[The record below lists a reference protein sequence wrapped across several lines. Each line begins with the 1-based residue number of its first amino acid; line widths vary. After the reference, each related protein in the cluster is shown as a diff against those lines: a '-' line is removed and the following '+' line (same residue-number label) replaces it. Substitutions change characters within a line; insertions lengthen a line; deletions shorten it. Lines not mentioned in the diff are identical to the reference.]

1 MKKIGLIVF
10 FLLLLIIPA
19 CAQDVI
25 RGHVVD
31 EATGEGIGF
40 ASVQYK
46 GINLVTVTDPQGRFT
61 IRLLKG
67 KKLTISVLGY
77 KTRTIDVTDDSEK
90 LFVSMRQD
98 TKSLKEVTVNKK
110 RTRYSRKNNPA
121 VELMKRVIAQKKRTD
136 LGRRDYY
143 QYQKYQKLTLALND
157 VNPEL
162 LMNPKLSKF
171 PWLVNQVETNELTGK
186 LILPVSVDETVTQKI
201 YRRSPRDEKNIVKGQ
216 RSSGINDFF
225 QTGEILN
232 TVTKDVFTDINIYD
246 DQVRILQHPFMSPI
260 ADGAISF
267 YRYYIEDTLL
277 VERDSCIHLHF
288 LPNNQQDFGFRGD
301 LYVLKDSS
309 CQVKRCELILPNQT
323 DVNFVENL
331 KLVQEFTQLPTGEW
345 VLSVDDMIV
354 EMVLFDF
361 MQKGVAIK
369 TTRLSDYSFDE
380 IPKQLFRGKAKT
392 KVEPDAE
399 LMGDDFWKQ
408 NRKVRLTKSENSMG
422 DFLNSMQHT
431 GGFKYILW
439 TMKLLVENYIETA
452 RESKVDIGPVNTMV
466 STNFIDGFRTRL
478 SAQTT
483 ANLSRHLFWKGY
495 VARGWKSKNNY
506 YSSAFTWSL
515 NKKKYLPDEFPK
527 RNITLLSTYDVISP
541 SDKFLSTDKD
551 NVFTALK
558 WAKVDKMMFYNRQQL
573 TLEREEEWGLRTL
586 LSLKTEENEAAGNM
600 QFVPLS
606 SLVGAGERGAA
617 SDEAV
622 GARNVSALELSSYHR
637 TSVPPYPRNTSIKFR
652 TTEIRAEI
660 EYSPGALYVNS
671 KNRRHKVNR
680 EAPIITLSH
689 TAGFKGLLGGDYA
702 YNYSEASI
710 FKRFWFG
717 SWGRID
723 FYTRAGVQW
732 NQVPFPLLCMPA
744 ANMSYISHKQTFNL
758 LTNMEFLNDRFV
770 SVDFNWDMQGKLFN
784 RIPLI
789 KKLRWREYIG
799 AKMLWGALSDKNNP
813 YLEQNAN
820 SDVLMLFPDKSGLM
834 NPRVPYWEISLGI
847 RSIFRFFQV
856 EYVRR
861 MNYND
866 GRYGPKNS
874 VRFGFTL
881 MF

>member
-1 MKKIGLIVF
+1 MNRIRIIGV
-10 FLLLLIIPA
+10 LLLMMLFLPMQAQEIING
-19 CAQDVI
+19 
-25 RGHVVD
+25 RVVD

-46 GINLVTVTDPQGRFT
+46 GMNLVAITDPQGRFV

-67 KKLTISVLGY
+67 KRLTISVLGY
-77 KTRTIDVTDDSEK
+77 KTRTIDVSDDSEK
-90 LFVSMRQD
+90 LFISLRQD
-98 TKSLKEVTVNKK
+98 AKALKEVTVKKK

-121 VELMKRVIAQKKRTD
+121 VELMKRVIANKKQTD
-136 LGRRDYY
+136 LALRDYY
-143 QYQKYQKLTLALND
+143 QYHKYQKLTLALND
-157 VNPEL
+157 VNPAL
-162 LMNPKLSKF
+162 LANPKLSKF
-171 PWLVNQVETNELTGK
+171 PWLLNQVETNELTGK
-186 LILPVSVDETVTQKI
+186 LILPLSVDETVTQRV
-201 YRRSPRDEKNIVKGQ
+201 YRRTPHDEKNIIRGQ

-246 DQVRILQHPFMSPI
+246 DQVRILQHPFTSPI
-260 ADGAISF
+260 SDGAISF
-267 YRYYIEDTLL
+267 YRFYIEDTLT
-277 VERDSCIHLHF
+277 VGRDSCIHLHF

-323 DVNFVENL
+323 DVNFVENM

-369 TTRLSDYSFDE
+369 TTRLSDYAFDE

-392 KVEPDAE
+392 AVDPNAEMQDDAFWQEYRKVE
-399 LMGDDFWKQ
+399 
-408 NRKVRLTKSENSMG
+408 LTKSEGSMG
-422 DFLNSMQHT
+422 DFLNGMQAE
-431 GGFKYILW
+431 GGFKYVMAALKI
-439 TMKLLVENYIETA
+439 LVENYIETSKK
-452 RESKVDIGPVNTMV
+452 SKVDIGPVTSFLSN
-466 STNFIDGFRTRL
+466 NFIDGLRTRFG
-478 SAQTT
+478 AQTT

-495 VARGWKSKNNY
+495 IARGWKSKNTY
-506 YSSAFTWSL
+506 YSGEMTWSL
-515 NKKKYLPDEFPK
+515 NKKKYMPDEFPK
-527 RNITLLSTYDVISP
+527 RNISFLSTYDVMSP

-551 NVFTALK
+551 NVFTSWK
-558 WAKVDKMMFYNRQQL
+558 WAKVDKMMFYRRQKL
-573 TLEREEEWGLRTL
+573 TFEREEEWGLR
-586 LSLKTEENEAAGNM
+586 SLFSIKTEQNEAAGNM

-606 SLVGAGERGAA
+606 STE
-617 SDEAV
+617 
-622 GARNVSALELSSYHR
+622 
-637 TSVPPYPRNTSIKFR
+637 SVKFR
-652 TTEIRAEI
+652 TTELRAEI

-671 KNRRHKVNR
+671 KMRRHKVNR
-680 EAPIITLSH
+680 EAPIITVSH
-689 TAGFKGLLGGDYA
+689 TTGVEGLLGGDYT
-702 YNYSEASI
+702 YNYTEASI

-723 FYTRAGVQW
+723 LYTRAGVQW

-744 ANMSYISHKQTFNL
+744 SNLSYFSHKHMFNL
-758 LTNMEFLNDRFV
+758 INSMEFMNDRFV
-770 SVDFNWDMQGKLFN
+770 SVDFNWDMQGKIFN

-789 KKLRWREYIG
+789 RRLHWREYVG

-813 YLEQNAN
+813 YLESNAG
-820 SDVLMLFPDKSGLM
+820 SRVLMAFPEQTRLM
-834 NPRVPYWEISLGI
+834 NPDVPYWEISLGI

-866 GRYGPKNS
+866 NRFGPKNS
-874 VRFGFTL
+874 VRLGFTL

>member
-1 MKKIGLIVF
+1 MNIRFVKRIYFIGLFV
-10 FLLLLIIPA
+10 LLMLLPA
-19 CAQDVI
+19 QAQDVV

-46 GINLVTVTDPQGRFT
+46 GINLATITDSQGRFS

-77 KTRTIDVTDDSEK
+77 KTRSIDISDDSEK

-98 TKSLKEVTVNKK
+98 SKSLNEVTVKKK

-121 VELMKRVIAQKKRTD
+121 VELMKRVIAQKKRTN
-136 LGRRDYY
+136 LENRDYY
-143 QYQKYQKLTLALND
+143 QFQKYQKLTLALND
-157 VNPEL
+157 VNPQL
-162 LMNPKLSKF
+162 LKDPKLSNF
-171 PWLVNQVETNELTGK
+171 PWLINQVETNELTGK
-186 LILPVSVDETVTQKI
+186 LILPVSVDETVTQKV
-201 YRRSPRDEKNIVKGQ
+201 YRRSPRNEKNIVKGQ

-225 QTGEILN
+225 QTGEMLN

-323 DVNFVENL
+323 DVNFVENM

-361 MQKGVAIK
+361 LQKGVAIK

-392 KVEPDAE
+392 KVDPDAE
-399 LMGDDFWKQ
+399 MVGDDFWQQ
-408 NRKVRLTKSENSMG
+408 NRKVQLTRSENSMG
-422 DFLNSMQHT
+422 KFLDDMQHT
-431 GGFKYILW
+431 GGFKYVLW
-439 TMKLLVENYIETA
+439 TMKLLIENYIETGKK
-452 RESKVDIGPVNTMV
+452 SKVDIGPVNTLV
-466 STNFIDGFRTRL
+466 STNFIDGLRTRL

-495 VARGWKSKNNY
+495 VARGWKSKNTY
-506 YSSAFTWSL
+506 YSSALTWSL

-527 RNITLLSTYDVISP
+527 RNITFLSTYDVMSP

-573 TLEREEEWGLRTL
+573 TLEREEQWGLRTL
-586 LSLKTEENEAAGNM
+586 LSLKTEKNEAAGNM
-600 QFVPLS
+600 TFVPLS
-606 SLVGAGERGAA
+606 AT
-617 SDEAV
+617 
-622 GARNVSALELSSYHR
+622 N
-637 TSVPPYPRNTSIKFR
+637 SIKFR
-652 TTEIRAEI
+652 TTELRAEI

-680 EAPIITLSH
+680 EAPIFTLSH
-689 TAGFKGLLGGDYA
+689 TMGFKGLLGGDYE

-732 NQVPFPLLCMPA
+732 NKVPFPLLCMPA
-744 ANMSYISHKQTFNL
+744 ANLSYISHKQTFNL

-813 YLEQNAN
+813 YLEQNAG
-820 SDVLMLFPDKSGLM
+820 SDVLMLFPEQSQLM

-861 MNYND
+861 MNYNNS
-866 GRYGPKNS
+866 RFGPKNS
-874 VRFGFTL
+874 VRVGFTL

>member
-1 MKKIGLIVF
+1 MNRIRIIGV
-10 FLLLLIIPA
+10 LLLMMLFLPMQAQEIING
-19 CAQDVI
+19 
-25 RGHVVD
+25 RVVD

-46 GINLVTVTDPQGRFT
+46 GMNLVAITDPQGRFV

-67 KKLTISVLGY
+67 KRLTISVLGY
-77 KTRTIDVTDDSEK
+77 KTRTIDVSDDSEK
-90 LFVSMRQD
+90 LFISLRQD
-98 TKSLKEVTVNKK
+98 AKALKEVTVKKK

-121 VELMKRVIAQKKRTD
+121 VELMKRVIANKKQTD
-136 LGRRDYY
+136 LALRDYY
-143 QYQKYQKLTLALND
+143 QYHKYQKLTLALND
-157 VNPEL
+157 VNPAL
-162 LMNPKLSKF
+162 LANPKLSKF
-171 PWLVNQVETNELTGK
+171 PWLLNQVETNELTGK
-186 LILPVSVDETVTQKI
+186 LILPLSVDETVTQRV
-201 YRRSPRDEKNIVKGQ
+201 YRRTPHDEKNIIRGQ

-246 DQVRILQHPFMSPI
+246 DQVRILQHPFTSPI
-260 ADGAISF
+260 SDGAISF
-267 YRYYIEDTLL
+267 YRFYIEDTLT
-277 VERDSCIHLHF
+277 VGRDSCIHLHF

-323 DVNFVENL
+323 DVNFVENM

-369 TTRLSDYSFDE
+369 TTRLSDYAFDE

-392 KVEPDAE
+392 AVDPNAEMQDDAFWQEYRKVE
-399 LMGDDFWKQ
+399 
-408 NRKVRLTKSENSMG
+408 LTKSEGSMG
-422 DFLNSMQHT
+422 DFLNGMQAE
-431 GGFKYILW
+431 GGFKYVMAALKI
-439 TMKLLVENYIETA
+439 LVENYIETSKK
-452 RESKVDIGPVNTMV
+452 SKVDIGPVTSFLSN
-466 STNFIDGFRTRL
+466 NFIDGLRARFG
-478 SAQTT
+478 AQTT

-495 VARGWKSKNNY
+495 IARGWKSKNTY
-506 YSSAFTWSL
+506 YSGEMTWSL
-515 NKKKYLPDEFPK
+515 NKKKYMPDEFPK
-527 RNITLLSTYDVISP
+527 RNISFLSTYDVMSP

-551 NVFTALK
+551 NVFTSWK
-558 WAKVDKMMFYNRQQL
+558 WAKVDKMMFYRRQKL
-573 TLEREEEWGLRTL
+573 TFEREEEWGLR
-586 LSLKTEENEAAGNM
+586 SLFSIKTDQNEAAGNM

-606 SLVGAGERGAA
+606 STE
-617 SDEAV
+617 
-622 GARNVSALELSSYHR
+622 
-637 TSVPPYPRNTSIKFR
+637 SVKFR
-652 TTEIRAEI
+652 TTELRAEI

-671 KNRRHKVNR
+671 KMRRHKVNR
-680 EAPIITLSH
+680 EAPIITVSH
-689 TAGFKGLLGGDYA
+689 TTGVEGLLGGDYT
-702 YNYSEASI
+702 YNYTEASI

-723 FYTRAGVQW
+723 LYTRAGVQW

-744 ANMSYISHKQTFNL
+744 SNLSYFSHKHMFNL
-758 LTNMEFLNDRFV
+758 INSMEFMNDRFV
-770 SVDFNWDMQGKLFN
+770 SVDFNWDMQGKIFN

-789 KKLRWREYIG
+789 RRLHWREYVG

-813 YLEQNAN
+813 YLESNAG
-820 SDVLMLFPDKSGLM
+820 SRVLMAFPEQTRLM
-834 NPRVPYWEISLGI
+834 NPDIPYWEISLGI

-866 GRYGPKNS
+866 NRFGPKNS
-874 VRFGFTL
+874 VRLGFTL

>member
-1 MKKIGLIVF
+1 MNRIRIIGV
-10 FLLLLIIPA
+10 LLLMMLFLPMQAQEIING
-19 CAQDVI
+19 
-25 RGHVVD
+25 RVVD

-46 GINLVTVTDPQGRFT
+46 GMNLVAITDPQGRFV

-67 KKLTISVLGY
+67 KRLTISVLGY
-77 KTRTIDVTDDSEK
+77 KTRTIDVSDDSEK
-90 LFVSMRQD
+90 LFISLRQD
-98 TKSLKEVTVNKK
+98 AKALKEVTVKKK

-121 VELMKRVIAQKKRTD
+121 VELMKRVIANKKQTD
-136 LGRRDYY
+136 LALRDYY
-143 QYQKYQKLTLALND
+143 QYHKYQKLTLALND
-157 VNPEL
+157 VNPAL
-162 LMNPKLSKF
+162 LANPKLSKF
-171 PWLVNQVETNELTGK
+171 PWLLNQVETNELTGK
-186 LILPVSVDETVTQKI
+186 LILPLSVDETVTQRV
-201 YRRSPRDEKNIVKGQ
+201 YRRTPHDEKNIIRGQ

-246 DQVRILQHPFMSPI
+246 DQVRILQHPFTSPI
-260 ADGAISF
+260 SDGAISF
-267 YRYYIEDTLL
+267 YRFYIEDTLT
-277 VERDSCIHLHF
+277 VGRDSCIHLHF

-323 DVNFVENL
+323 DVNFVENM

-369 TTRLSDYSFDE
+369 TTRLSDYAFDE

-392 KVEPDAE
+392 AVDPNAEMQDDAFWQEYRKVE
-399 LMGDDFWKQ
+399 
-408 NRKVRLTKSENSMG
+408 LTKSEGSMG
-422 DFLNSMQHT
+422 DFLNGMQAE
-431 GGFKYILW
+431 GGFKYVMAALKI
-439 TMKLLVENYIETA
+439 LVENYIETSKK
-452 RESKVDIGPVNTMV
+452 SKVDIGPVTSFLSN
-466 STNFIDGFRTRL
+466 NFIDGLRTRFG
-478 SAQTT
+478 AQTT

-495 VARGWKSKNNY
+495 IARGWKSKNTY
-506 YSSAFTWSL
+506 YSGEMTWSL
-515 NKKKYLPDEFPK
+515 NKKKYMPDEFPK
-527 RNITLLSTYDVISP
+527 RNISFLSTYDVMSP

-551 NVFTALK
+551 NVFTSWK
-558 WAKVDKMMFYNRQQL
+558 WAKVDKMMFYRRQKL
-573 TLEREEEWGLRTL
+573 TFEREEEWGLR
-586 LSLKTEENEAAGNM
+586 SLFSIKTEQNEAAGNM

-606 SLVGAGERGAA
+606 STE
-617 SDEAV
+617 
-622 GARNVSALELSSYHR
+622 
-637 TSVPPYPRNTSIKFR
+637 SVKFR
-652 TTEIRAEI
+652 TTELRAEI

-671 KNRRHKVNR
+671 KMRRHKVNR
-680 EAPIITLSH
+680 EAPIITVSH
-689 TAGFKGLLGGDYA
+689 TTGVEGLLGGDYT
-702 YNYSEASI
+702 YNYTEASI

-723 FYTRAGVQW
+723 LYTRAGVQW

-744 ANMSYISHKQTFNL
+744 SNLSYFSHKHMFNL
-758 LTNMEFLNDRFV
+758 INSMEFMNDRFV
-770 SVDFNWDMQGKLFN
+770 SVDFNWDMQGKIFN

-789 KKLRWREYIG
+789 RRLHWREYVG

-813 YLEQNAN
+813 YLESNAG
-820 SDVLMLFPDKSGLM
+820 SRVLMAFPEQTRLM
-834 NPRVPYWEISLGI
+834 NPDIPYWEISLGI

-866 GRYGPKNS
+866 NRFGPKNS
-874 VRFGFTL
+874 VRLGFTL

>member
-1 MKKIGLIVF
+1 MNRIRIIGV
-10 FLLLLIIPA
+10 LLLMMLFLPMQAQEIING
-19 CAQDVI
+19 
-25 RGHVVD
+25 RVVD

-46 GINLVTVTDPQGRFT
+46 GMNLVAITDPQGRFV

-67 KKLTISVLGY
+67 KRLTISVLGY
-77 KTRTIDVTDDSEK
+77 KTRTIDVSDDSEK
-90 LFVSMRQD
+90 LFISLRQD
-98 TKSLKEVTVNKK
+98 AKALKEVTVKKK

-121 VELMKRVIAQKKRTD
+121 VELMKRVIANKKQTD
-136 LGRRDYY
+136 LALRDYY
-143 QYQKYQKLTLALND
+143 QYHKYQKLTLALND
-157 VNPEL
+157 VNPAL
-162 LMNPKLSKF
+162 LANPKLSKF
-171 PWLVNQVETNELTGK
+171 PWLLNQVETNELTGK
-186 LILPVSVDETVTQKI
+186 LILPLSVDETVTQRV
-201 YRRSPRDEKNIVKGQ
+201 YRRTPHDEKNIIRGQ

-246 DQVRILQHPFMSPI
+246 DQVRILQHPFTSPI
-260 ADGAISF
+260 SDGAISF
-267 YRYYIEDTLL
+267 YRFYIEDTLT
-277 VERDSCIHLHF
+277 VGRDSCIHLHF

-323 DVNFVENL
+323 DVNFVENM

-369 TTRLSDYSFDE
+369 TTRLSDYAFDE
-380 IPKQLFRGKAKT
+380 IPKQLFRGKAKSAVDPNAEMQDDAFWQEYR
-392 KVEPDAE
+392 KVE
-399 LMGDDFWKQ
+399 
-408 NRKVRLTKSENSMG
+408 LTKSEGSMG
-422 DFLNSMQHT
+422 DFLNGMQAE
-431 GGFKYILW
+431 GGFKYVMAALKI
-439 TMKLLVENYIETA
+439 LVENYIETSKK
-452 RESKVDIGPVNTMV
+452 SKVDIGPVTSFLSN
-466 STNFIDGFRTRL
+466 NFIDGLRTRFG
-478 SAQTT
+478 AQTT

-495 VARGWKSKNNY
+495 IARGWKSKNTY
-506 YSSAFTWSL
+506 YSGEMTWSL
-515 NKKKYLPDEFPK
+515 NKKKYMPDEFPK
-527 RNITLLSTYDVISP
+527 RNISFLSTYDVMSP

-551 NVFTALK
+551 NVFTSWK
-558 WAKVDKMMFYNRQQL
+558 WAKVDKMMFYRRQKL
-573 TLEREEEWGLRTL
+573 TFEREEEWGLR
-586 LSLKTEENEAAGNM
+586 SLFSIKTEQNEAAGNM

-606 SLVGAGERGAA
+606 STE
-617 SDEAV
+617 
-622 GARNVSALELSSYHR
+622 
-637 TSVPPYPRNTSIKFR
+637 SVKFR
-652 TTEIRAEI
+652 TTELRAEI

-671 KNRRHKVNR
+671 KMRRHKVNR
-680 EAPIITLSH
+680 EAPIITVSH
-689 TAGFKGLLGGDYA
+689 TTGVEGLLGGDYT
-702 YNYSEASI
+702 YNYTEASI

-723 FYTRAGVQW
+723 LYTRAGVQW

-744 ANMSYISHKQTFNL
+744 SNLSYFSHKHMFNL
-758 LTNMEFLNDRFV
+758 INSMEFMNDRFV
-770 SVDFNWDMQGKLFN
+770 SVDFNWDMQGKIFN

-789 KKLRWREYIG
+789 RRLHWREYVG

-813 YLEQNAN
+813 YLESNAG
-820 SDVLMLFPDKSGLM
+820 SRVLMAFPEQTRLM
-834 NPRVPYWEISLGI
+834 NPDVPYWEISLGI

-866 GRYGPKNS
+866 NRFGPKNS
-874 VRFGFTL
+874 VRLGFTL

>member
-1 MKKIGLIVF
+1 MNRLCIIFLW
-10 FLLLLIIPA
+10 LLLVLPTQ
-19 CAQDVI
+19 AQDI
-25 RGHVVD
+25 ISGHVVD

-46 GINLVTVTDPQGRFT
+46 GVNLTTITDPQGRFS
-61 IRLLKG
+61 IRLIKG
-67 KKLTISVLGY
+67 KRLTISVLGY
-77 KTRTIDVTDDSEK
+77 KTKTIDVNSDSEK

-98 TKSLKEVTVNKK
+98 TKTLKEVTVKKK

-121 VELMKRVIAQKKRTD
+121 VELMKRVIANKKRTN
-136 LGRRDYY
+136 LSNRDFY

-157 VNPEL
+157 VNPQML
-162 LMNPKLSKF
+162 QNPKLSKF
-171 PWLVNQVETNELTGK
+171 PWLLNQVETNALTGR

-201 YRRSPRDEKNIVKGQ
+201 YRRSPHSEKNIIKGQ

-232 TVTKDVFTDINIYD
+232 TMTKDIFTDINIYD
-246 DQVRILQHPFMSPI
+246 DQVRILQHPFTSPI
-260 ADGAISF
+260 SDGAISF
-267 YRYYIEDTLL
+267 YRYYIEDTL
-277 VERDSCIHLHF
+277 VVDRDSCIHLHF

-309 CQVKRCELILPNQT
+309 CQVKRCDLILPNQT
-323 DVNFVENL
+323 DVNFVENM
-331 KLVQEFTQLPTGEW
+331 KLVQEFTKLPTGEW

-361 MQKGVAIK
+361 LQKGVAIK

-380 IPKQLFRGKAKT
+380 IPRQLFRGKAKT
-392 KVEPDAE
+392 KVDPDAE
-399 LMGDDFWKQ
+399 MMGEDFWNQ
-408 NRKVRLTKSENSMG
+408 NRKVELTKSENAMD
-422 DFLNSMQHT
+422 DFLNGMQKE

-439 TMKLLVENYIETA
+439 AMKLLVENYIETGKN
-452 RESKVDIGPVNTMV
+452 SKLDIGPVNTFV
-466 STNFIDGFRTRL
+466 STNFIDGLRTRF

-495 VARGWKSKNNY
+495 AARGWKSKKNY
-506 YSSAFTWSL
+506 YSTTFTWSL
-515 NKKKYLPDEFPK
+515 NKKKYVPDEFPK
-527 RNITLLSTYDVISP
+527 RNISFLSTYDVMSP

-558 WAKVDKMMFYNRQQL
+558 WATVDKMMFYNRQQL
-573 TLEREEEWGLRTL
+573 TLEREEEWGFRTL
-586 LSLKTEENEAAGNM
+586 LSMKTEQNEAAGNM
-600 QFVPLS
+600 TFVPLAS
-606 SLVGAGERGAA
+606 SE
-617 SDEAV
+617 
-622 GARNVSALELSSYHR
+622 
-637 TSVPPYPRNTSIKFR
+637 SVKFR
-652 TTEIRAEI
+652 TTELRAEI

-671 KNRRHKVNR
+671 KNKRHKVNR
-680 EAPIITLSH
+680 EAPILTLSH
-689 TAGFKGLLGGDYA
+689 TIGFKGLLGGDYE
-702 YNYSEASI
+702 YNYTEASI

-744 ANMSYISHKQTFNL
+744 ANLSYFSQKQTFNL
-758 LTNMEFLNDRFV
+758 MTNMEFLNDRFV

-789 KKLRWREYIG
+789 KKLRWREYVG
-799 AKMLWGALSDKNNP
+799 ARMLWGALSDKNNP
-813 YLEQNAN
+813 YLEQNAGSN
-820 SDVLMLFPDKSGLM
+820 ILMAFPDQSRLM
-834 NPRVPYWEISLGI
+834 NPEIPYWEISLGI

-866 GRYGPKNS
+866 NRFGPKNS